1 MAGLRLPG
9 GQPIPGRTLRLAAAD
24 DDRAA
29 VVGDTLRRAAAG
41 HRVAVTVARA
51 GPDRLD
57 LNVPPPDVPRLDA
70 VDVAVG
76 EVAVPAEHTLAVR
89 PWSRPDGPADPLA
102 VRLLLLTTPLP
113 DDVDPA
119 VLPGAAEELA
129 RWRRRVGEW
138 ARLPSAAPPVD
149 AVASVTAAVD
159 DGLDTARALGLLR
172 DLEVDGSVPA
182 GARME
187 AFLALDRLLG
197 LDLALG
203 LVAR

>member
-1 MAGLRLPG
+1 MPW
-9 GQPIPGRTLRLAAAD
+9 
-24 DDRAA
+24 
-29 VVGDTLRRAAAG
+29 
-41 HRVAVTVARA
+41 
-51 GPDRLD
+51 
-57 LNVPPPDVPRLDA
+57 LDA

-119 VLPGAAEELA
+119 GLPGAAEELA